1 MLVLVVVFSLVSS
14 NLFLLRS
21 VISSLHFFNPLTMIF
36 EFNLNGVCPFSYL
49 FRGAVTPLML
59 VPLGFVGILYAKT
72 MGKFRPAARDLKRS
86 ESKSRSPIYT
96 HFREALK
103 GVETIRVFPGSR
115 SLWQSKHQHLT
126 DDNLSVFYSIKA
138 LDRWLSVR
146 LETLG
151 NIVVFAA
158 AVTSIFLSRAGFLKS
173 GKAGWGITQSLS
185 ITGLL
190 SWAVRTIT
198 ESESSFMSVQR
209 CAELTDLDSTTSK
222 DLDQAGMP
230 KEYDGA
236 EALTT
241 LYPEGRPHS
250 SVPLAPP
257 GTELVKSGWPW
268 KGSVAFDNVSMRY
281 SPSAPLVL
289 KNVTAHVPSGTTL
302 GIVGRTGAC
311 VCVCVF

>member
-1 MLVLVVVFSLVSS
+1 
-14 NLFLLRS
+14 
-21 VISSLHFFNPLTMIF
+21 
-36 EFNLNGVCPFSYL
+36 
-49 FRGAVTPLML
+49 ML

-115 SLWQSKHQHLT
+115 SRWQSKHQHLT

-146 LETLG
+146 LESLG

-158 AVTSIFLSRAGFLKS
+158 AVTSIFLSRAGYLKS

-209 CAELTDLDSTTSK
+209 CAELTNLDSTTAQG
-222 DLDQAGMP
+222 LDHDPEEGKSSVMP
-230 KEYDGA
+230 TEYDGA
-236 EALTT
+236 EALTI
-241 LYPEGRPHS
+241 LYPKGRSHL

-268 KGSVAFDNVSMRY
+268 KGSVKFNDVSMRY
-281 SPSAPLVL
+281 NPSAPLVL
-289 KNVTAHVPSGTTL
+289 KNVTASVPAGTTL
-302 GIVGRTGAC
+302 GIVGRTGMCCLKFVPFRKKRSGVLALNISI
-311 VCVCVF
+311 FRFLIAKSLSLPS

>member
-1 MLVLVVVFSLVSS
+1 
-14 NLFLLRS
+14 
-21 VISSLHFFNPLTMIF
+21 
-36 EFNLNGVCPFSYL
+36 
-49 FRGAVTPLML
+49 ML

-115 SLWQSKHQHLT
+115 SRWQSKHQHLT

-158 AVTSIFLSRAGFLKS
+158 AVTSIFLSRAGYLKS

-209 CAELTDLDSTTSK
+209 CAELTNLDSTTAQG
-222 DLDQAGMP
+222 LDCAEKGKSLAMP
-230 KEYDGA
+230 TEYDGA
-236 EALTT
+236 EALST
-241 LYPEGRPHS
+241 LYPEGKSHL

-268 KGSVAFDNVSMRY
+268 KGSVKFNNVSMRY
-281 SPSAPLVL
+281 NPSAPLVL
-289 KNVTAHVPSGTTL
+289 KNVTASVPSGTTL
-302 GIVGRTGAC
+302 GIVGRTGMYYLKLAPFRKYGQVSFHAQYAITSFSHC
-311 VCVCVF
+311 AIRFS

>member
-1 MLVLVVVFSLVSS
+1 ML
-14 NLFLLRS
+14 
-21 VISSLHFFNPLTMIF
+21 
-36 EFNLNGVCPFSYL
+36 
-49 FRGAVTPLML
+49 A
-59 VPLGFVGILYAKT
+59 PLGLVGILYAKT

-115 SLWQSKHQHLT
+115 SLWQTKHQHLT

-158 AVTSIFLSRAGFLKS
+158 AVTCVFLSRAGALKS

-190 SWAVRTIT
+190 VRALIGIT
-198 ESESSFMSVQR
+198 
-209 CAELTDLDSTTSK
+209 
-222 DLDQAGMP
+222 P
-230 KEYDGA
+230 
-236 EALTT
+236 
-241 LYPEGRPHS
+241 
-250 SVPLAPP
+250 
-257 GTELVKSGWPW
+257 
-268 KGSVAFDNVSMRY
+268 
-281 SPSAPLVL
+281 
-289 KNVTAHVPSGTTL
+289 
-302 GIVGRTGAC
+302 
-311 VCVCVF
+311 VCS